1 MRRIHDNVGTDARKA
16 LMERRERIDLLRSRA
31 SLLTGRDRLLMEM
44 YLENGNTFRQMARLA
59 GVNESSI
66 AKRINKVTKRLLD
79 GEYITCLRNRERLG
93 AAELLMAK
101 DYFLDGLSM
110 RRIAEKRECTFY
122 HVRKTMLKIQ
132 AIVRL
137 AQQSA

>member
-1 MRRIHDNVGTDARKA
+1 MRRIHDNVGTDAREA

-93 AAELLMAK
+93 VAELSMAK
-101 DYFLDGLSM
+101 DYFLDGLSI
-110 RRIAEKRECTFY
+110 RRIAEKRGCTFY
-122 HVRKTMLKIQ
+122 QVRKTLLKIQ

-137 AQQSA
+137 VQQSA